1 MNGGASIHDFE
12 IAMIGRTSEDVA
24 ASLESGMFGMVQE
37 TPQAMNQAVQSG
49 AQYSVGMGRSLGDAL
64 LKLNPPFLSY
74 SILAAG
80 ARLDLP
86 ICVHVAIGGDTIHM
100 HPNAS
105 GAALGETSLIDF
117 RILVSILQDFAD
129 GGVVLNLGSAVMLP
143 EVFLKALNLARN
155 LSSQPINNFTTVNMD
170 MIQHYRPQENVIRR
184 PNLTGGA
191 GYSLTGH
198 HEIMIPLLVQLIL
211 AEISRSEK

>member
-1 MNGGASIHDFE
+1 MPCSSWIRHFFPTAF
-12 IAMIGRTSEDVA
+12 
-24 ASLESGMFGMVQE
+24 L
-37 TPQAMNQAVQSG
+37 
-49 AQYSVGMGRSLGDAL
+49 
-64 LKLNPPFLSY
+64 PP
-74 SILAAG
+74 
-80 ARLDLP
+80 ARCLDLP
-86 ICVHVAIGGDTIHM
+86 VCVHVAIGGDTIHM

-129 GGVVLNLGSAVMLP
+129 GGVYLNLGSAVVLP
-143 EVFLKALNLARN
+143 EVFLKALNLACN
-155 LSSQPINNFTTVNMD
+155 LSSQPITNFTTVNMD

-198 HEIMIPLLVQLIL
+198 HEIMISLLVQLIL